1 MAEDKDLE
9 LDVNQAKGSKMTNIL
24 LITLI
29 VLVLI
34 VGGVGAFMFS
44 GDKEGKSDSGSDT
57 ASSEKAEKSENKDP
71 LLYITLVP
79 EFVVNFGPGS
89 EVRYLQIDLQAA
101 SRQQEAF
108 DAMNLY
114 MPVIRNDV
122 LVLLSGQ
129 TFENLKTR
137 AGKELIQQRILNT
150 INTVVNSVLAKKDG
164 ENNNEK
170 DDNKNNQPENKVE
183 VDPNAIV
190 EGPIESVYF
199 LSFIM
204 Q

>member
-9 LDVNQAKGSKMTNIL
+9 LDVNKAKGSKMTNIL

-34 VGGVGAFMFS
+34 IGGVGPFMFS
-44 GDKEGKSDSGSDT
+44 GDKEGKSDSDSKT
-57 ASSEKAEKSENKDP
+57 ASSKKAEEAENKDP
-71 LLYITLVP
+71 ILYITLVP

-89 EVRYLQIDLQAA
+89 EVRYLQIDVQAA

-129 TFENLKTR
+129 TFEILKTR
-137 AGKELIQQRILNT
+137 AGKELIQRRILNT
-150 INTVVNSVLAKKDG
+150 INTVVNSVLAKKDSD
-164 ENNNEK
+164 NNNEK
-170 DDNKNNQPENKVE
+170 DANKNNQAENKVE

-190 EGPIESVYF
+190 AGPIENVYF

>member
-57 ASSEKAEKSENKDP
+57 ASSKKAENKDP

-137 AGKELIQQRILNT
+137 AGKELIQLRILNT

-170 DDNKNNQPENKVE
+170 DANNQSENKVE